1 MVASAA
7 GGIPEQVVHESTGL
21 LVPPQDPQAMA
32 AALDRLLADSNMRA
46 RMGQQAA
53 ERARRLFDL
62 RRQAQAYLDYYE
74 EIIEHFATSGRREEI
89 PSTRADL

>member
-1 MVASAA
+1 
-7 GGIPEQVVHESTGL
+7 
-21 LVPPQDPQAMA
+21 
-32 AALDRLLADSNMRA
+32 MRA

-74 EIIEHFATSGRREEI
+74 EIIEHFATSGRREQI